1 MHDLQSLENFRKE
14 VDRSYTK
21 TTLRETLL
29 HLIRPFLLQN
39 EELCMK
45 EGVSSYIYSQLPG
58 LNSTKENLVR
68 LYTYPFMTEK
78 LLDAFRTY
86 IPNEVRSVMDALVWQ
101 EHINEKKIED
111 KFGIEIAE
119 EGQNSWG
126 SPTRM
131 LKKEYAF
138 FQSDSDY
145 VWEERK
151 SLYTLSL
158 PPIMRRYL
166 MRHYP
171 KPKHYDIHPTKPEST
186 SFTYDGEKDIFLEL
200 PRLMVYYKQ
209 GNIALT
215 TKDRPTVSSVN
226 KMQKTLNL
234 NDFFG
239 GTKNKYLKNIRSNA
253 LIIMLT
259 LSKKMKGK
267 KDDEF
272 FLKRL
277 FHLYREQ
284 TSFYSF
290 PILHTTIKGTGHMD
304 THWDLKNVEPEIFK
318 LLQNLPQNE
327 WVSYQNIE
335 DYANY
340 RMLPIQPVSLGI
352 AEQRL
357 YFSIKFETGSPEK
370 HYVKKNTFS
379 KEVIH
384 PFLKGSFFL
393 FAAFG
398 LVEIAYNAPDTDQIG
413 GTCFSPYDGLQYVR
427 LTDLG
432 AYVFGKTKE
441 YTKPVNVQKVPLIL
455 SKDSLMILSDE
466 TDSTADILLQ
476 NYTQRVGANRY
487 QTDAAA
493 FLKDCKA
500 KGDLQNKI
508 NLFKQ
513 TVTDKLPPNWN
524 AFFEGLLA
532 NINPLKKVTSSYV
545 LMQIPDD
552 KRELMR
558 LIAQDTILKKYAL
571 KAENFHILVKKTDL
585 AKFKNR
591 LKEFGFLL
599 T

>member
-1 MHDLQSLENFRKE
+1 MHNLQLLDDFHTEIDETFNKTDLKKAILPI
-14 VDRSYTK
+14 
-21 TTLRETLL
+21 
-29 HLIRPFLLQN
+29 IRPFLLQN
-39 EELCMK
+39 EELCM
-45 EGVSSYIYSQLPG
+45 EHGASYSLYSQLPG
-58 LNSTKENLVR
+58 LNTTKPNLVKIYC
-68 LYTYPFMTEK
+68 LPFLTEK
-78 LLDAFRTY
+78 LLEAFRAY
-86 IPNEVRSVMDALVWQ
+86 IPSEVRSIMDALVWQ
-101 EHINEKKIED
+101 EHIEEKEIKKQFEV
-111 KFGIEIAE
+111 EIAE

-126 SPTRM
+126 SPTQT

-138 FQSDSDY
+138 FQSDSKHI
-145 VWEERK
+145 WKERK
-151 SLYTLSL
+151 DIYTLSL

-166 MRHYP
+166 MHIYP

-215 TKDRPTVSSVN
+215 AKDRPTVSSVN

-253 LIIMLT
+253 LITMLT
-259 LSKKMKGK
+259 LSKKMKGEN
-267 KDDEF
+267 DDEF

-335 DYANY
+335 DYASY
-340 RMLPIQPVSLGI
+340 RMLPIQPVSVRL

-379 KEVIH
+379 KEVTH
-384 PFLKGSFFL
+384 PFLKGSFFM

-432 AYVFGKTKE
+432 AYVLGKTKE
-441 YTKPVNVQKVPLIL
+441 YTKPINVQKVPLIL

-487 QTDAAA
+487 QTDAAI
-493 FLKDCKA
+493 FLKNCKS
-500 KGDLQNKI
+500 KTDLQNKI
-508 NLFKQ
+508 SLFKQ

-532 NINPLKKVTSSYV
+532 NINPLKKVTNSYL
-545 LMQIPDD
+545 LMQIPADN
-552 KRELMR
+552 KELVR
-558 LIAQDTILKKYAL
+558 LIAQDAILKKYVL

-585 AKFKNR
+585 VKFKNR